1 MTAAADPAVAC
12 VVADG
17 VARITLNRPR
27 RHNALVPDLLS
38 GLLAATAD
46 LWARDDLV
54 AAVLAGAGRSFSTGG
69 DVGGFHDVPRDR
81 RRDYAAGLV
90 GDLNRAILAL
100 MSLPCPVIGRLH
112 GPVTGGS
119 VGLMLACDLVAMAP
133 ACFIAPY
140 YTAVGFS
147 PDGGWTALMPAR
159 IGERRARE
167 IQLLNRHVQADEA
180 LRLGLA
186 DAVVDAD
193 ALDGTIDGWV
203 ANLRAKS
210 QASIRSTR
218 GLLRSPDHMAAIADG
233 LERER
238 QAFLALIDTEATE
251 AGMARF
257 LGR

>member
-1 MTAAADPAVAC
+1 MTAAAEAAVGC
-12 VVADG
+12 VVEDG

-27 RHNALVPDLLS
+27 RHNALVPELLS
-38 GLLAATAD
+38 GLLAATGD
-46 LWARDDLV
+46 LWARDDLI
-54 AAVLAGAGRSFSTGG
+54 AVVLGGAGRSFSTGG
-69 DVGGFHDVPRDR
+69 DVGGFHDVPRNR

-100 MSLPCPVIGRLH
+100 MSLPCPLIGRLH

-119 VGLMLACDLVAMAP
+119 VGLMLACDLVAMTP
-133 ACFIAPY
+133 GCFVAPY

-147 PDGGWTALMPAR
+147 PDGGWTALLPAR

-186 DAVVDAD
+186 DAVVGPE
-193 ALDGTIDGWV
+193 ALDETIEGWI
-203 ANLRAKS
+203 ASLRAKS
-210 QASIRSTR
+210 QASIRATR
-218 GLLRSPDHMAAIADG
+218 ALLRSPDDMAAIADG

>member
-1 MTAAADPAVAC
+1 MTAAAEPVVAC
-12 VVADG
+12 AIADG
-17 VARITLNRPR
+17 VARLTLNRPR

-38 GLLAATAD
+38 ALLDAVAD
-46 LWARDDLV
+46 LSGRDDLI
-54 AAVLAGAGRSFSTGG
+54 AVVLGGAGRSFSIGG
-69 DVGGFHDVPRDR
+69 DVGGFHDVPRAH

-100 MSLPCPVIGRLH
+100 MSLPCPLIGRLH

-133 ACFIAPY
+133 GCFIAPY
-140 YTAVGFS
+140 YTEVGFS
-147 PDGGWTALMPAR
+147 PDGGWTALLPLR

-167 IQLLNRHVQADEA
+167 IQLLNRHIQADEA

-186 DAVVDAD
+186 DSVSGGLDAV
-193 ALDGTIDGWV
+193 IDGWL
-203 ANLRAKS
+203 AGLRAKS
-210 QASIRSTR
+210 QAAIRSTR
-218 GLLRSPDHMAAIADG
+218 VLLRGPADFQAIADG

-238 QAFLALIDTEATE
+238 QAFLALIDSEETE

>member
-1 MTAAADPAVAC
+1 MTAAAEPPVGC
-12 VVADG
+12 VVDDG

-27 RHNALVPDLLS
+27 RHNALVPEMLS
-38 GLLAATAD
+38 GLLAATAA

-54 AAVLAGAGRSFSTGG
+54 AVVLAGAGRSFSTGG

-90 GDLNRAILAL
+90 GDLNRAILTL

-112 GPVTGGS
+112 GPITGGS
-119 VGLMLACDLVAMAP
+119 VGLMLACDLVAMTP

-186 DAVVDAD
+186 DAVVEPD
-193 ALDGTIDGWV
+193 ALDATIEGWL
-203 ANLRAKS
+203 ADLRTKS
-210 QASIRSTR
+210 PASIRSTR
-218 GLLRSPDHMAAIADG
+218 ALLRSPTDMAAIADG

-238 QAFLALIDTEATE
+238 QAFLTLIDTEATE